1 MSKKSLVI
9 TSIAPSTMESLH
21 TYTNECKKRGLDFIL
36 IGDTKSPADFH
47 IDECDFWSVDR
58 QLTLSSEFAKIC
70 PTRHYARKNI
80 GYIIAMQRGT
90 DEIVETDDD
99 NYPREEFWKEHNK
112 VVNAKD
118 IRNLGWVNVYKY
130 FADSFIW
137 PRGLPLEE
145 LQKPLPELD
154 TFKDKD
160 ITCPIQ
166 QGLADENPDVD
177 AVFRLAF
184 PLPLNFKKIGN
195 IALGDNAW
203 CPFNSQNT
211 YWYKE
216 AFPLLYLPSYCS
228 FRMTDIWRSYVA
240 QRISWANGWSVL
252 FHDATV
258 WQERNEHNLMK
269 DFEDEIP
276 GYLNNVK
283 ICQGLAAL
291 DIKGGK
297 ENILNDLVT
306 CYEYLTSAGFVG
318 KEEMPLIH
326 AWVRDLEKY
335 WI

>member
-1 MSKKSLVI
+1 MTKKSLII

-21 TYTNECKKRGLDFIL
+21 TYTKECKSRGFDFIL

-58 QLTLSSEFAKIC
+58 QLTLDSEFAKLC

-80 GYIIAMQRGT
+80 GYIVAMQRGT
-90 DEIVETDDD
+90 EELVETDDD
-99 NYPREEFWKEHNK
+99 NLPREEFWNGHDK
-112 VVNAKD
+112 VVKARD
-118 IRNLGWVNVYKY
+118 IREMGWVNVYNY
-130 FADSFIW
+130 YSDTFIW

-145 LQKPLPELD
+145 LQKPLPSID
-154 TFKDKD
+154 TFEEKD

-177 AVFRLAF
+177 AVYRLAF
-184 PLPLNFKKIGN
+184 PLPLDFKKSGN
-195 IALGDNAW
+195 IALGNNAW

-276 GYLNNVK
+276 GYLNNAK
-283 ICQGLAAL
+283 ICKGLAAL
-291 DIKGGK
+291 DIKGGR
-297 ENILNDLVT
+297 ENILDDLVK
-306 CYEYLTSAGFVG
+306 CYEFLTSEGFVG
-318 KEEMPLIH
+318 KEEMPLVR
-326 AWVRDLEKY
+326 AWINDLERY
-335 WI
+335 WK

>member
-1 MSKKSLVI
+1 MTKKSLII

-21 TYTNECKKRGLDFIL
+21 TYTKECKNRGFDFIL

-58 QLTLSSEFAKIC
+58 QLTLDSEFAKLC

-80 GYIIAMQRGT
+80 GYIVAMQRGT
-90 DEIVETDDD
+90 EELVETDDD
-99 NYPREEFWKEHNK
+99 NLPREEFWNGHNK
-112 VVNAKD
+112 VVKARD
-118 IRNLGWVNVYKY
+118 IQDMGWVNVYKY
-130 FADSFIW
+130 FSDKFIW

-145 LQKPLPELD
+145 LQKPLPSID
-154 TFKDKD
+154 TFEEKEVV
-160 ITCPIQ
+160 CPIQ

-184 PLPLNFKKIGN
+184 PLPLNFKKSGN
-195 IALGDNAW
+195 IALGNNAW

-240 QRISWANGWSVL
+240 QRIAWANGWSIL

-258 WQERNEHNLMK
+258 WQERNEHNLLK

-276 GYLNNVK
+276 GYLNNAK
-283 ICQGLAAL
+283 ICKGLAAL
-291 DIKGGK
+291 DIKGGR
-297 ENILNDLVT
+297 ENILNDLLT
-306 CYEYLTSAGFVG
+306 CYEFLTNEGFVG
-318 KEEMPLIH
+318 KEEMPLVK
-326 AWVRDLEKY
+326 AWVNDLEKY
-335 WI
+335 WK

>member
-1 MSKKSLVI
+1 MTKKSLII
-9 TSIAPSTMESLH
+9 TSIAPSSMESLH
-21 TYTNECKKRGLDFIL
+21 TYTQECKKRDFDFIL
-36 IGDTKSPADFH
+36 IGDTKSPNDFH

-58 QLTLSSEFAKIC
+58 QLTLDSEFAQLC

-80 GYIIAMQRGT
+80 GYIVAMQRGT
-90 DEIVETDDD
+90 EEIVETDDD
-99 NYPREEFWKEHNK
+99 NLPREEFWNGHNR
-112 VVNAKD
+112 VVNARS
-118 IRNLGWVNVYKY
+118 IENLGWVNVYKY
-130 FADSFIW
+130 YSDTFIW

-145 LQKPLPELD
+145 LQKSLPEID
-154 TFKDKD
+154 TFEEKDV
-160 ITCPIQ
+160 ICPIQ

-184 PLPLNFKKIGN
+184 KLPLDFNKAGN
-195 IALGDNAW
+195 IALGNNAW

-240 QRISWANGWSVL
+240 QRIAWANGWSIL

-258 WQERNEHNLMK
+258 WQVRNEHDLLK

-276 GYLNNVK
+276 GYLNNTK
-283 ICQGLAAL
+283 ICKGLATL

-297 ENILNDLVT
+297 ENILTDLVT
-306 CYEYLTSAGFVG
+306 CYEFLTSAGFVG

-326 AWVRDLEKY
+326 AWVNDVKKY
-335 WI
+335 W

>member
-1 MSKKSLVI
+1 MTKKSLII

-21 TYTNECKKRGLDFIL
+21 TYTKECKSRGFDFIL

-58 QLTLSSEFAKIC
+58 QLTIDSEFAKLC
-70 PTRHYARKNI
+70 PTKHYARKNI
-80 GYIIAMQRGT
+80 GYIVAMQRGT
-90 DEIVETDDD
+90 EELVETDDD
-99 NYPREEFWKEHNK
+99 NLPREEFWNGHDK
-112 VVNAKD
+112 VVKARD
-118 IRNLGWVNVYKY
+118 IKEMGWVNVYNYYSDK
-130 FADSFIW
+130 FIW

-145 LQKPLPELD
+145 LQKPLPSID
-154 TFKDKD
+154 TFEEKDVV
-160 ITCPIQ
+160 CPIQ

-184 PLPLNFKKIGN
+184 PLPLDFNKSGN
-195 IALGDNAW
+195 IALGNNAW

-240 QRISWANGWSVL
+240 QRIAWANGWSIL

-258 WQERNEHNLMK
+258 WQERNEHNLLK

-276 GYLNNVK
+276 GYLNNAK
-283 ICQGLAAL
+283 ICKGLAAL
-291 DIKGGK
+291 DIKGGR
-297 ENILNDLVT
+297 ENILTDLLT
-306 CYEYLTSAGFVG
+306 CYEFLTNEGFVG
-318 KEEMPLIH
+318 KEEMPLVK
-326 AWVRDLEKY
+326 AWINDLERY
-335 WI
+335 WK